1 MIAASEDTGPGDTEV
16 EAVGVVGAVVAAA
29 VVSTTVV
36 AAAAGVDTVDVDVS
50 LRLDANLAINSAAS
64 ELGALLAAAGDGDVV
79 VDFK

>member
-1 MIAASEDTGPGDTEV
+1 MIAASEDTEPGDTEV
-16 EAVGVVGAVVAAA
+16 EAVGSVVVAAAA

-64 ELGALLAAAGDGDVV
+64 ELGALLAGTGDGV
-79 VDFK
+79 VDLK

>member
-16 EAVGVVGAVVAAA
+16 EAVGVVVVVVAA

-64 ELGALLAAAGDGDVV
+64 ELGALLAAAGDGV
-79 VDFK
+79 VDLK

>member
-16 EAVGVVGAVVAAA
+16 EAVGVDVVAAAA

-36 AAAAGVDTVDVDVS
+36 VAAAGVNTVDVDVS

-64 ELGALLAAAGDGDVV
+64 ELGALLAAAGDGV
-79 VDFK
+79 VDLK

>member
-16 EAVGVVGAVVAAA
+16 EAVGVVVVAA

-64 ELGALLAAAGDGDVV
+64 ELGALLAGTGDGV
-79 VDFK
+79 VDLK

>member
-16 EAVGVVGAVVAAA
+16 EAVGAVVVAA
-29 VVSTTVV
+29 VVSTTIV
-36 AAAAGVDTVDVDVS
+36 AAAAGVNTVDVDVS

-64 ELGALLAAAGDGDVV
+64 ELGALLAGTGTGDGV

>member
-16 EAVGVVGAVVAAA
+16 EAVGADVVVAA

-64 ELGALLAAAGDGDVV
+64 ELGALLAAAGGGDGV
-79 VDFK
+79 VDLK

>member
-16 EAVGVVGAVVAAA
+16 EAVGVVVAA

-64 ELGALLAAAGDGDVV
+64 ELGALLAGTGDGV

>member
-16 EAVGVVGAVVAAA
+16 EAVGVVVVVA

-36 AAAAGVDTVDVDVS
+36 AAVAGVNTVDVDVS

-64 ELGALLAAAGDGDVV
+64 ELGALLAAAGDGV

>member
-16 EAVGVVGAVVAAA
+16 EAVGVVVVVA

-64 ELGALLAAAGDGDVV
+64 ELGALLAGTGDGGGV

>member
-16 EAVGVVGAVVAAA
+16 EAVGADVVVAA

-64 ELGALLAAAGDGDVV
+64 ELGALLAGTGDGDGV
-79 VDFK
+79 VDLK